1 MSRRSATF
9 NACDFLVEKIKN
21 HCLAHQGEMPNAMT
35 ISPNLYE
42 KVREFCTGEQSRL
55 FMGVELY
62 RSRDLEYTQI
72 LYKYKTHT

>member
-9 NACDFLVEKIKN
+9 NACDFLVEKIK
-21 HCLAHQGEMPNAMT
+21 
-35 ISPNLYE
+35 SPNLYE